1 MILITGA
8 TGLVGS
14 HLLYELLQKEEKIKA
29 LKRQSS
35 DTGYVLKIFGYYTD
49 EHEKLYS
56 RIEWVEGDVSDRES
70 LEIAFKD
77 VDKVYHTAA
86 LISMDSA
93 DSAEMKRINVEGTT
107 NIVNLCLEKKISKLC
122 YVSSVAAI
130 GKRTAPDFV
139 DENVLWKAGKK
150 KITYSSTKFNAEIE
164 VWRGMAEGL
173 EAVIVNPSIIIGPG
187 VRGKGSMAMFDKI
200 AKGLK
205 FYTHGI
211 TGYVDVRDVVKA
223 MILLMESE
231 KTEERYILNS
241 ENLSYKEIF
250 GMIAKALNKPAPN
263 IYANRFITGLVWRL
277 DWLKSK
283 LTGGSHM
290 ITKEAVTIAHRETL
304 FSNEKVRNE
313 VGMEFRVIRESVEE
327 TARRFGEGARGRLG
341 DEEKMRRGDGTI
353 GR

>member
-1 MILITGA
+1 MILVTGA

-14 HLLYELLQKEEKIKA
+14 HLLYELLKKEEKIKA

-35 DTGYVLKIFGYYTD
+35 DTGQVLKIFGYYTD
-49 EHEKLYS
+49 EFEKLYS
-56 RIEWVEGDVSDRES
+56 RIEWVEGDLSDRES
-70 LEIAFKD
+70 LEMAFKN
-77 VDKVYHTAA
+77 VDKVYHSAA
-86 LISMDSA
+86 IISMDSA
-93 DSAEMKRINVEGTT
+93 NNAEMKKINIEGTT
-107 NIVNLCLEKKISKLC
+107 NIVNLCLEKKVSKLC

-150 KITYSSTKFNAEIE
+150 RITYGSTKFYAEME
-164 VWRGMAEGL
+164 VWRGIAEGL

-187 VRGKGSMAMFDKI
+187 VMGKGSMAMFDRI

-205 FYTHGI
+205 FYTHGV

-231 KTEERYILNS
+231 IKGERYILNS

-250 GMIAKALNKPAPN
+250 GMIALGLNKPAPN
-263 IYANRFITGLVWRL
+263 IYANRFMTGLAWQL

-283 LTGGSHM
+283 FPGGTHM
-290 ITKEAVTIAHRETL
+290 ITKETTAIAHRKTL
-304 FSNEKVRNE
+304 FSNGKVKE
-313 VGMEFRVIRESVEE
+313 VFGIEFIPIRESIEE
-327 TARRFGEGARGRLG
+327 TVEKMNRRDA
-341 DEEKMRRGDGTI
+341 EKMRDER
-353 GR
+353 

>member
-1 MILITGA
+1 MSEIFITGA

-14 HLLYELLQKEEKIKA
+14 HLLYELLKKEEKIKA

-35 DTGYVLKIFGYYTD
+35 DTGHVLRTFGFYTD
-49 EHEKLYS
+49 KFEKLYS

-70 LEIAFKD
+70 LERAFED
-77 VDKVYHTAA
+77 VDKVYHAA
-86 LISMDSA
+86 AIISMDSA
-93 DSAEMKRINVEGTT
+93 DSNEMKNINIEGTT
-107 NIVNLCLEKKISKLC
+107 NIVNLCLEKKIRKLC

-139 DENVLWKAGKK
+139 DESVLWKAGKK
-150 KITYSSTKFNAEIE
+150 RITYGSTKFNAEIE

-187 VRGKGSMAMFDKI
+187 VKGKGSMVMFDKI

-205 FYTHGI
+205 FYTHGV

-231 KTEERYILNS
+231 KKGERYILNS

-250 GMIAKALNKPAPN
+250 RMIALVLNKPAPN
-263 IYANRFITGLVWRL
+263 IYANRFMTGLVWRL

-283 LTGGSHM
+283 FPGGTHM
-290 ITKEAVTIAHRETL
+290 ITKETAAIAHRETL
-304 FSNEKVRNE
+304 FSNEKVRKA
-313 VGMEFRVIRESVEE
+313 VGMEFMAMRKSIEE
-327 TARRFGEGARGRLG
+327 TAKSFFML
-341 DEEKMRRGDGTI
+341 
-353 GR
+353 

>member
-1 MILITGA
+1 M
-8 TGLVGS
+8 GS
-14 HLLYELLQKEEKIKA
+14 HLLYELLQKEEKVKA

-35 DTGYVLKIFGYYTD
+35 DTGHVLRIFGYYTD
-49 EHEKLYS
+49 ECEKLYS
-56 RIEWVEGDVSDRES
+56 RIKWVEGDISDRES
-70 LEIAFKD
+70 LEMAFND

-86 LISMDSA
+86 KISMDSA
-93 DSAEMKRINVEGTT
+93 DSAEMKNINVEGTA

-130 GKRTAPDFV
+130 GKRTAP
-139 DENVLWKAGKK
+139 NK
-150 KITYSSTKFNAEIE
+150 KITYGSTKFNAEME

-211 TGYVDVRDVVKA
+211 TGYVDVKDVVKA

-231 KTEERYILNS
+231 KIDERYILNS

-250 GMIAKALNKPAPN
+250 GMIAKAINKPAPN
-263 IYANRFITGLVWRL
+263 IYANRFMTGLVWRL

-290 ITKEAVTIAHRETL
+290 ITKEAVTIAHRKTL
-304 FSNEKVRNE
+304 FSNEKIRKVLCIDFIP
-313 VGMEFRVIRESVEE
+313 MRESIEK
-327 TARRFGEGARGRLG
+327 TA
-341 DEEKMRRGDGTI
+341 EKMKRLL
-353 GR
+353 